1 MTFHSSSKED
11 IFPEQV
17 KLAKI
22 FPIFKVDNIEEVGNY
37 IPISVL
43 PIFPKVSE
51 RKIFNRT
58 YQYFQ
63 RKSMFFSKQF
73 SFQVN
78 NSTHHGVS
86 NLVLSKAFD
95 TVNNTILLHKLELYV
110 IKGKCINW
118 FKSFLKHWK

>member
-11 IFPEQV
+11 IFPKQV
-17 KLAKI
+17 KLAKN
-22 FPIFKVDNIEEVGNY
+22 FPIFKVRNIEEVGNY

-43 PIFPKVSE
+43 PIFPKASD

-63 RKSMFFSKQF
+63 RNCMFFSKQF
-73 SFQVN
+73 SFQAN
-78 NSTHHGVS
+78 NSTPHAVS

-95 TVNNTILLHKLELYV
+95 TVNHTILLHRLELYV
-110 IKGKCINW
+110 IKGKCIN
-118 FKSFLKHWK
+118 

>member
-22 FPIFKVDNIEEVGNY
+22 FPIFKVGNIEEVGNY

-86 NLVLSKAFD
+86 NPVLSKAFD
-95 TVNNTILLHKLELYV
+95 TVNHTILLHKLELYV
-110 IKGKCINW
+110 IKGKYINW

>member
-1 MTFHSSSKED
+1 
-11 IFPEQV
+11 
-17 KLAKI
+17 
-22 FPIFKVDNIEEVGNY
+22 
-37 IPISVL
+37 
-43 PIFPKVSE
+43 
-51 RKIFNRT
+51 
-58 YQYFQ
+58 
-63 RKSMFFSKQF
+63 MFFSKQF

-86 NLVLSKAFD
+86 ILVLSKAFD

>member
-17 KLAKI
+17 KLTKL
-22 FPIFKVDNIEEVGNY
+22 FPVFKVGNIEEVGNY

-86 NLVLSKAFD
+86 NPVLSKAFD
-95 TVNNTILLHKLELYV
+95 TVNHTILLHKLELYV
-110 IKGKCINW
+110 IKGKYINW

>member
-17 KLAKI
+17 KLAKV
-22 FPIFKVDNIEEVGNY
+22 FPIFKVGNIEEVGNY

-63 RKSMFFSKQF
+63 
-73 SFQVN
+73 
-78 NSTHHGVS
+78 
-86 NLVLSKAFD
+86 
-95 TVNNTILLHKLELYV
+95 
-110 IKGKCINW
+110 IK
-118 FKSFLKHWK
+118 